1 MKLDTNV
8 LKCIKCAVDN
18 KWDIGMFGVEL
29 IKFVTGD
36 GARLP
41 LCFEYVAPLLEQGI
55 GGHR

>member
-1 MKLDTNV
+1 
-8 LKCIKCAVDN
+8 
-18 KWDIGMFGVEL
+18 MFGVEL